1 MHSKTKYTTPPDI
14 AALAKSYNVLELASS
29 LRHLVSAS
37 YLGKNLEAFS
47 KADLHWLV
55 NEMLLEQFKGEVTL
69 KARLVNLFL
78 RQNVTAA
85 FEIKVHRSRA
95 DFLTLNGVSKS
106 FEIKSALDNL
116 QKLPKQ
122 INDYLRVFDYN
133 YLVIDECHYK
143 KVLTIIPDHYG
154 IMVLHGHQLT
164 EDRPAALNTCLDSE
178 TQLKLFTKKEFAQTF
193 RIPGISMHEVLINFE
208 PEEINDCFKGMLQ
221 KKYAR
226 KWEFICK
233 NAAVIHE
240 IDYQFFFQHNIAP
253 HIIYG

>member
-1 MHSKTKYTTPPDI
+1 M
-14 AALAKSYNVLELASS
+14 LELASS

-37 YLGKNLEAFS
+37 YLGKNLDAFS
-47 KADLHWLV
+47 KADLHWLI
-55 NEMLLEQFKGEVTL
+55 NEMLLEQFRGEVIL

-116 QKLPKQ
+116 YKLPKQ

-143 KVLTIIPDHYG
+143 KALTIIPDRYG

-164 EDRPAALNTCLDSE
+164 EERPAALNTYLDSE

-193 RIPGISMHEVLINFE
+193 RIPGISMHEV
-208 PEEINDCFKGMLQ
+208 
-221 KKYAR
+221 
-226 KWEFICK
+226 
-233 NAAVIHE
+233 
-240 IDYQFFFQHNIAP
+240 
-253 HIIYG
+253 